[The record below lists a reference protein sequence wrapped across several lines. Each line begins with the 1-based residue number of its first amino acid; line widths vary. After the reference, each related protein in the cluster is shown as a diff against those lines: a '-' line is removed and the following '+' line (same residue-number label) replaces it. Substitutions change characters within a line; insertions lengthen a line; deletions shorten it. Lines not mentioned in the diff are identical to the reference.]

1 MKKVAVFLLV
11 LAAYAMPASGGVV
24 VDFDDLLEGTVL
36 PVGYA
41 GLGWSPSWVAYGEG
55 GFYGLSSPPM
65 GVSVQTG
72 GDPWIDFSAVGP
84 VTFEGAYVAGDP
96 DFSSVFFTG
105 YLGGMV
111 VGTSSGLALT
121 WETIFRSAD
130 LAGPVDRVVVK
141 GPPGRFL
148 LDDLTYS
155 LPDGPPAPAPG
166 AILLAGLGAGLVA
179 SMRRR
184 GVM

>member
-1 MKKVAVFLLV
+1 MKTVAVVLLA
-11 LAAYAMPASGGVV
+11 LAAYAMPAWGVV
-24 VDFDDLLEGTVL
+24 AVDFDDLPEGTAL

-41 GLGWSPSWVAYGEG
+41 GLGWGASWAAYGQG

-65 GVSVQTG
+65 GVSAQTG
-72 GDPWIDFSAVGP
+72 GDAWIDFSAVGP
-84 VTFEGAYVAGDP
+84 VMFEGAYVAGDP
-96 DFSSVFFTG
+96 DYGPVSFTG

-111 VGTSSGLALT
+111 AGTSSGLALT

-130 LAGPVDRVVVK
+130 LAGPVDRVVVQ
-141 GPPGRFL
+141 GPPGRFV

-179 SMRRR
+179 SMHRR
-184 GVM
+184 GMR